1 MNIELSDGSKTSI
14 ALAALKDMTALRAQG
29 LSRQEIAE
37 IIYQPEKDKPRE
49 ERPRK
54 EKLRKEKSHKGRSR
68 REETREVRKVIA
80 SSIRFLDSGTL
91 NISCLREERIVLCH
105 FDS

>member
-54 EKLRKEKSHKGRSR
+54 EKSRKGKSR

-91 NISCLREERIVLCH
+91 NIPCLREERIVLCH